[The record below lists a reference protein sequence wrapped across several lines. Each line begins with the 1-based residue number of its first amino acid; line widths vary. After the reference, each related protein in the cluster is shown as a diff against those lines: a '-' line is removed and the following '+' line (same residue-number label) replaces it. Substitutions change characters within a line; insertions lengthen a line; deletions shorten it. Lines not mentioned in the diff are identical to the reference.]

1 MKNRFR
7 DVVAAGKIPVG
18 HMVWEFATRG
28 IAKIVDSTGLD
39 FVVYD
44 MEHSAF
50 DVDKVADLLAWA
62 QAAEFTPFVRVPYCD
77 YQFMA
82 RLMDAGAMGIM
93 VGNVKNTEEARRIV
107 QAVKFA
113 PLGGRGVGLGSAH
126 TGYMA
131 PDPVTY
137 FQSINQS
144 SVIIC
149 QIESKEGVDN
159 AEDIAAIEGV
169 DILWVGHFD
178 LSTSLGI
185 PGQFQ
190 HPLFLEAIQKT
201 VAAARKHKKLLGIQP
216 STPQQ
221 LEQWVQAGFN
231 VISWGVDSAVYRAA
245 LLGGVEAVRAISN
258 PNR

>member
-28 IAKIVDSTGLD
+28 IAKIADSTGLD
-39 FVVYD
+39 FIIYD

-50 DVDKVADLLAWA
+50 DVDKIADLMAWA
-62 QAAEFTPFVRVPYCD
+62 QSAKFTPFVRVPFCD

-93 VGNVKNTEEARRIV
+93 VGNVKNAEEANRIV

-113 PLGGRGVGLGSAH
+113 PLGNRGVGLGSAH
-126 TGYMA
+126 TGYTV
-131 PDPVTY
+131 PDPLTY
-137 FQSINQS
+137 FREINQS

-149 QIESKEGVDN
+149 QIESQEGVDN
-159 AEDIAAIEGV
+159 AEAIAAIEGV

-185 PGQFQ
+185 PGQFND
-190 HPLFLEAIQKT
+190 PLFLTAIRKT
-201 VAAARKHKKLLGIQP
+201 VAAARKHGKLLGIQP
-216 STPQQ
+216 GTPQQ
-221 LEQWVQAGFN
+221 LESWLAAGFN
-231 VISWGVDSAVYRAA
+231 VISWSVDSAVYRAA
-245 LLGGVEAVRAISN
+245 LLSGVEAVRAMTIK
-258 PNR
+258 